1 VRRFQQFE
9 AVRKEAADLRQALE
23 DRKLV
28 ERAKG
33 VLMKKAGLD
42 EQAAFQRLQRLAS
55 ERNQKMAEIARMI
68 LLAAEAFEPPATS

>member
-33 VLMKKAGLD
+33 ILMKRAGLD

-55 ERNQKMAEIARMI
+55 DRNQKMAEIARTI
-68 LLAAEAFEPPATS
+68 LFASEAFEPPAGN